1 MIFGIWWS
9 VNVTYNNEFPRGD
22 LDFNKYRLKHMR
34 FKDTKVRNPSAG
46 KIRVTPECNSSCIPI
61 PTTRISLRVK
71 NGVVAIKG
79 KVFIRG
85 YTRLL
90 LQNTNNTKILSI

>member
-9 VNVTYNNEFPRGD
+9 VNVTYNNELPRGD
-22 LDFNKYRLKHMR
+22 LNFNKYRLEHMW

-46 KIRVTPECNSSCIPI
+46 KIRVTPECNSSSCIPI
-61 PTTRISLRVK
+61 PSTRISLRVK

-79 KVFIRG
+79 KIFIRG
-85 YTRLL
+85 YTPYLL
-90 LQNTNNTKILSI
+90 